1 MIMHIPTLLTGVA
14 DVSTAGSVMAQ
25 AIKPLML
32 TLDGIAVLI
41 CTFFL
46 IQGGIGYMTSSGNPE
61 NLAHAKRVLR
71 NAMIGL
77 VFVLG
82 AGALTALFTHAY
94 ASPETVKIGSLP
106 VLSNLDTGSGT
117 GGIADILVK
126 AIVGLFRLI
135 IDSAAKPFLAA
146 LDSFTK
152 ATPLMGD
159 NQSIFKFWAVM
170 VGLADSLFVVV
181 VGLLGF
187 HIMSAESL
195 GLDEIDFKKMLPQ
208 LALTFLLI
216 NTSIFAIDAVITVS
230 NDMITALTSAF
241 GGKTVFTTLS
251 ELSTQSNGFGLVA
264 LIILV
269 AFLILSVL
277 LVVYYVIRLV
287 ILYLGTILSPIV
299 ILLFLLPGFKAFA
312 ATAVKQYV
320 TTIFILFVHVVILLL
335 AATIFD
341 GMQLQNAPGGS
352 GTSSLMA
359 TVVGIA
365 TLVVLLKTQGLMQQW
380 SYAVAGPNSMR
391 KMGKQFNNGVR
402 ATMQKAN
409 PKAAAQEIPKV
420 VILKTSTVKIR
431 EAK

>member
-1 MIMHIPTLLTGVA
+1 
-14 DVSTAGSVMAQ
+14 
-25 AIKPLML
+25 
-32 TLDGIAVLI
+32 
-41 CTFFL
+41 
-46 IQGGIGYMTSSGNPE
+46 
-61 NLAHAKRVLR
+61 
-71 NAMIGL
+71 
-77 VFVLG
+77 
-82 AGALTALFTHAY
+82 
-94 ASPETVKIGSLP
+94 
-106 VLSNLDTGSGT
+106 
-117 GGIADILVK
+117 
-126 AIVGLFRLI
+126 
-135 IDSAAKPFLAA
+135 
-146 LDSFTK
+146 
-152 ATPLMGD
+152 
-159 NQSIFKFWAVM
+159 
-170 VGLADSLFVVV
+170 
-181 VGLLGF
+181 
-187 HIMSAESL
+187 
-195 GLDEIDFKKMLPQ
+195 
-208 LALTFLLI
+208 
-216 NTSIFAIDAVITVS
+216 
-230 NDMITALTSAF
+230 
-241 GGKTVFTTLS
+241 
-251 ELSTQSNGFGLVA
+251 
-264 LIILV
+264 
-269 AFLILSVL
+269 
-277 LVVYYVIRLV
+277 VYYVIRLV